1 MPSST
6 IEVRRNYTEAEEVAI
21 LDAVHES
28 LVEAFRIPPSYRN
41 LTLVVHAPHRFQ
53 GRTDSPDP
61 DRSTNISIFVLPG
74 RSIEAKRQLYAA
86 IVEKLERLGI
96 PRLCVLIK
104 LHELAPENIAVR
116 GGLAVCDV
124 DLGYSLDV

>member
-6 IEVRRNYTEAEEVAI
+6 IEVRRNYSEAEEVAI
-21 LDAVHES
+21 LDAVHDS
-28 LVEAFRIPPSYRN
+28 LVEAFRIPAGLRN

-53 GRTDSPDP
+53 GRADCPDP
-61 DRSTNISIFVLPG
+61 ERLTNISIFVLPG
-74 RSIEAKRQLYAA
+74 RSIDAKRRLYEA
-86 IVEKLERLGI
+86 IVQKLERLGI

-116 GGLAVCDV
+116 GGRAVCDV
-124 DLGYSLDV
+124 ELGYSLDV